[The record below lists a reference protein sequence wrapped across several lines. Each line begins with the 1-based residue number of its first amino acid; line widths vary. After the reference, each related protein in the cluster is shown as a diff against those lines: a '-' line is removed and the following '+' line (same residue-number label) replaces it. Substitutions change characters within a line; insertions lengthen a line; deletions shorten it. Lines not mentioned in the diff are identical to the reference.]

1 MKWVRL
7 RRRRRRA
14 ARAQIHVLIK
24 GGLVR
29 DMDRVRDSMD
39 SMLAHTLP
47 DMVCDAF
54 LKGKCTLGARCVAKH
69 MQWEDV
75 YAHGICPLYVISCRC
90 GTAAEG
96 DGGCRYGLKHTRV
109 VVPYVGSD
117 SSSLSE

>member
-1 MKWVRL
+1 MG
-7 RRRRRRA
+7 RA
-14 ARAQIHVLIK
+14 NTRAHQGRARTRH
-24 GGLVR
+24 
-29 DMDRVRDSMD
+29 DRVRDSMD
-39 SMLAHTLP
+39 SMLAHTLS

-90 GTAAEG
+90 GPAAEG
-96 DGGCRYGLKHTRV
+96 NCGCRYGLKHTRV
-109 VVPYVGSD
+109 VLPDVDSD